1 MISGAGTID
10 HDSSRSGR
18 WLRQRRLKIALWIAV
33 LEGIVVAVSSDLS
46 RWTVIIVAVLAIALY
61 AAAGRTTRWDTGRQ
75 VSWIHA
81 ASQALAVVV
90 TILSFIV
97 LWTALILVAI
107 FAVIALVILFSDR
120 R

>member
-1 MISGAGTID
+1 MEGTLD
-10 HDSSRSGR
+10 HDSTRAGR

-33 LEGIVVAVSSDLS
+33 AEGILVALSSDVS
-46 RWTVIIVAVLAIALY
+46 RWTVIVVAILAIALY
-61 AAAGRTTRWDTGRQ
+61 AAAGRTTRWDAGRQ
-75 VSWIHA
+75 VSWILA

-97 LWTALILVAI
+97 YWTALILVVI
-107 FAVIALVILFSDR
+107 FAVVALVILFSDR

>member
-1 MISGAGTID
+1 MTAGAIEHGST
-10 HDSSRSGR
+10 RTGR

-33 LEGIVVAVSSDLS
+33 AEGILVALSTDVS
-46 RWTVIIVAVLAIALY
+46 RWTVIIVAILAIALY
-61 AAAGRTTRWDTGRQ
+61 AAAGRTTRWDAGRQ
-75 VSWIHA
+75 VSWILA

-97 LWTALILVAI
+97 YWTALILVVV
-107 FAVIALVILFSDR
+107 FAVVALVILFSDR